1 MAYDDYKLNLLEFDL
16 RSSMTETVSP
26 AASEIKAIFDR
37 IAPVYD
43 RLNDRLS
50 FGQHRI
56 WKLMAVK
63 WSEAKAGDHAL
74 DVCCGSGD
82 LALLL
87 AKQVGTSGRVTG
99 LDFAC
104 EQLAIAKQRQL
115 KNCPTVTMEWL
126 EGDAL
131 ALPFADH
138 HFDCGTMGYGLR
150 NVTNIPR
157 SLKEL
162 LRVLKP
168 GGKAAILDFHRPDA
182 GLMQLFQAWYLANI
196 VVPTASDMGMKEE
209 YAYINPSVER
219 FPTGTEQIELASEAG
234 FTQAVHYPL
243 MGGMMG
249 ILVLTK

>member
-1 MAYDDYKLNLLEFDL
+1 MPQ
-16 RSSMTETVSP
+16 VSP
-26 AASEIKAIFDR
+26 AASQIKDIFDR

-50 FGQHRI
+50 LGQHRI

-87 AKQVGTSGRVTG
+87 AKQVGVTGKVTG

-104 EQLAIAKQRQL
+104 NQLAIARQRQSL
-115 KNCPTVTMEWL
+115 KCPTVDMEWL

-131 ALPFADH
+131 DLPFVDCQ
-138 HFDCGTMGYGLR
+138 FDCVTMGYGLR
-150 NVTNIPR
+150 NVTNIPL
-157 SLKEL
+157 SLQEIY
-162 LRVLKP
+162 RVLKP
-168 GGKAAILDFHRPDA
+168 GANAAILDFHRPNP
-182 GLMQLFQAWYLANI
+182 GLGSAFQQWYLNNI
-196 VVPTASDMGMKEE
+196 VVPTAENMGMKEE

-219 FPTGTEQIELASEAG
+219 FPLGSEQIQLSQAAGFSEAI
-234 FTQAVHYPL
+234 HYPL
-243 MGGMMG
+243 LSGMMG

>member
-1 MAYDDYKLNLLEFDL
+1 
-16 RSSMTETVSP
+16 MTPASP
-26 AASEIKAIFDR
+26 SATEIRAIFDR

-63 WSEAKAGDHAL
+63 WSEPQLGARAL
-74 DVCCGSGD
+74 DLCCGSGD

-87 AKQVGTSGRVTG
+87 ADRVGRTGQVTG

-104 EQLAIAKQRQL
+104 EQLAIAKQRQDE
-115 KNCPTVTMEWL
+115 KFPEVPMDWV

-131 ALPFADH
+131 ALPFADNC
-138 HFDCGTMGYGLR
+138 FDCATMGYGLR
-150 NVTNIPR
+150 NVTDIPCC
-157 SLKEL
+157 LQEL
-162 LRVLKP
+162 QRVLKP
-168 GGKAAILDFHRPDA
+168 GAKAAVLDFHRPSTA
-182 GLMQLFQAWYLANI
+182 YMQAFQQWYLDNI
-196 VVPTASDMGMKEE
+196 VVPTAENMGLKQE

-219 FPTGTEQIELASEAG
+219 FPIGAEQIELALAAG
-234 FTQAVHYPL
+234 FDRAIHYPL

>member
-1 MAYDDYKLNLLEFDL
+1 
-16 RSSMTETVSP
+16 MTKTISP

-50 FGQHRI
+50 LGQHRI

-63 WSEAKAGDHAL
+63 WSEAKPGSQAL

-87 AKQVGTSGRVTG
+87 AKKVGITGQVTG

-104 EQLAIAKQRQL
+104 EQLAIAKQRQMVQ
-115 KNCPTVTMEWL
+115 CPTVPMNWL

-131 ALPFADH
+131 ALPFEANQ
-138 HFDCGTMGYGLR
+138 FDCATMGYGLR
-150 NVTNIPR
+150 NVTNIPL
-157 SLKEL
+157 SLEEL

-168 GGKAAILDFHRPDA
+168 GGKVAILDFHRPDA
-182 GLMQLFQAWYLANI
+182 GYMQLFQEWYLANI
-196 VVPTASDMGMKEE
+196 VVPTAEDMGLKAE

-219 FPTGTEQIELASEAG
+219 FPPGSEQIKLARTVG
-234 FTQAVHYPL
+234 FSQAVHYPL

>member
-1 MAYDDYKLNLLEFDL
+1 
-16 RSSMTETVSP
+16 MTKTVSP
-26 AASEIKAIFDR
+26 AASEIRAIFDR

-50 FGQHRI
+50 LGQHRI

-63 WSEAKAGDHAL
+63 WSEAKLGSKAL

-87 AKQVGTSGRVTG
+87 AKKVGNTGQVTG

-104 EQLAIAKQRQL
+104 EQLAIAKQRQMVQ
-115 KNCPTVTMEWL
+115 CPTVPMNWL

-131 ALPFADH
+131 ALPFENNQ
-138 HFDCGTMGYGLR
+138 FDCATMGYGLR
-150 NVTNIPR
+150 NVTNIPL
-157 SLKEL
+157 SLEEL

-168 GGKAAILDFHRPDA
+168 RGKAAILDFHRPDA
-182 GLMQLFQAWYLANI
+182 GYMQLFQEWYLANI
-196 VVPTASDMGMKEE
+196 VVPTAEDMGLKEE

-219 FPTGTEQIELASEAG
+219 FPLGSEQIELARTVG
-234 FTQAVHYPL
+234 FSQAVHYPL

>member
-1 MAYDDYKLNLLEFDL
+1 
-16 RSSMTETVSP
+16 MTKTVSP
-26 AASEIKAIFDR
+26 AASEIRAIFDR

-50 FGQHRI
+50 LGQHRI

-63 WSEAKAGDHAL
+63 WSKAKLGSNAL

-87 AKQVGTSGRVTG
+87 AKKVENTGQVTG

-104 EQLAIAKQRQL
+104 EQLAIAKQRQMVQ
-115 KNCPTVTMEWL
+115 CPTVPMNWL

-131 ALPFADH
+131 ALPFENNQ
-138 HFDCGTMGYGLR
+138 FDCATMGYGLR
-150 NVTNIPR
+150 NVTNIPL
-157 SLKEL
+157 SLEEL

-182 GLMQLFQAWYLANI
+182 GYMQLFQEWYLANI
-196 VVPTASDMGMKEE
+196 VVPTAEDMGLKEE

-219 FPTGTEQIELASEAG
+219 FPLGSEQIELARTVG
-234 FTQAVHYPL
+234 FSQAVHYPL

>member
-1 MAYDDYKLNLLEFDL
+1 
-16 RSSMTETVSP
+16 MTQTVSP

-63 WSEAKAGDHAL
+63 WSEAKLGDRAL

-87 AKQVGTSGRVTG
+87 AKKVGTKGQVTG
-99 LDFAC
+99 LDFAR
-104 EQLAIAKQRQL
+104 EQLAIAKQRQMI
-115 KNCPTVTMEWL
+115 KCPIVPMNWL

-131 ALPFADH
+131 ALPLEDNQ
-138 HFDCGTMGYGLR
+138 FDCATMGYGLR

-157 SLKEL
+157 SLEEL

-168 GGKAAILDFHRPDA
+168 GAKAAILDFHRPEA
-182 GLMQLFQAWYLANI
+182 GYMQLFQEWYLANI
-196 VVPTASDMGMKEE
+196 VVPTAENMGLKQE
-209 YAYINPSVER
+209 YAYINPSVAR
-219 FPTGTEQIELASEAG
+219 FPTGSEQIELAHAAG
-234 FTQAVHYPL
+234 FSQAVHYPL